1 MPTEQYPE
9 TPVIKGHDFNSGRDI
24 DAIMASMY
32 TTGFQAT
39 ALGQAVNEVNRMVRH
54 GCSAWGGPFLCCASG
69 SGWHGCMGCFSTDT
83 GPSWLHRR

>member
-1 MPTEQYPE
+1 MPTERYPE

-54 GCSAWGGPFLCCASG
+54 GCSAWGGPVSVLRPRLRLTCLPV
-69 SGWHGCMGCFSTDT
+69 HGV
-83 GPSWLHRR
+83 L